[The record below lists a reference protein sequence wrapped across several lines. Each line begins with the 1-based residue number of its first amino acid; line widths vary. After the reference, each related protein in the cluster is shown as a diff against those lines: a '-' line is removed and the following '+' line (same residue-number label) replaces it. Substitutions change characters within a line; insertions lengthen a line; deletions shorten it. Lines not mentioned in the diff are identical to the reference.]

1 MFKLTIE
8 GNTIEEIFDKVE
20 ALRNTKLSAST
31 QNHPIPVQPN
41 INPAPPTDR
50 ATFEPPIAAPAVPA
64 ATPTPQT
71 QDAAIPTTVPN
82 AANPAPV
89 TPVVPTG
96 APVYT
101 LDQLARAGAALA
113 QAGKMNEALALLA
126 KYGIQT
132 VSQLKPE
139 QYGAFA
145 TELRALR
152 AQV

>member
-8 GNTIEEIFDKVE
+8 GNSIEEIFDKLEV
-20 ALRNTKLSAST
+20 LRNTKLSAST
-31 QNHPIPVQPN
+31 HNNEANPIPVQPN
-41 INPAPPTDR
+41 INPAPPTDT
-50 ATFEPPIAAPAVPA
+50 ATFEPSIVVPA
-64 ATPTPQT
+64 ASPAPQT
-71 QDAAIPTTVPN
+71 QDVAIPTTVPN
-82 AANPAPV
+82 TANPAPV

-145 TELRALR
+145 TELRALG